1 MAANLTCLE
10 CNKPAEWVRR
20 TQFSGNHPYCDEH
33 ARQESDFGKEDNSYF
48 YWTIVG
54 AS

>member
-1 MAANLTCLE
+1 MSNLICLE
-10 CNKPAEWVRR
+10 CTTPAVWVRR
-20 TQFSGNHPYCDEH
+20 TQFSGNRPYCDLH
-33 ARQESDFGKEDNSYF
+33 ARQESDFGKEDSSYF

>member
-1 MAANLTCLE
+1 MANLTCLE

-20 TQFSGNHPYCDEH
+20 TQFSGKHPYCDEH
-33 ARQESDFGKEDNSYF
+33 ARQESDFGNEDSSYF

-54 AS
+54 AA